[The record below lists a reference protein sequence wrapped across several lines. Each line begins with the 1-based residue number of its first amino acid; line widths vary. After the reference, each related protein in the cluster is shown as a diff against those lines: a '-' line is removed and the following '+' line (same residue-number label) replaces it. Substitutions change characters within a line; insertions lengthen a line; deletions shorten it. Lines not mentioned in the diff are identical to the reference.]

1 METEVVHTTRKVSQF
16 YFFPYF
22 ELFCIIDIFP
32 VQIIAL
38 SRNVMLMVHRE
49 LGLPVVYHNG
59 YHFQQEIKITTT
71 MVVTVLCSV
80 NQPGD
85 INTVYP
91 EWYLSSR
98 TIHGLR
104 RCFLVS
110 LETKLFFGKKS

>member
-59 YHFQQEIKITTT
+59 YPFSTRDQDNDNYGGNCAVQCK
-71 MVVTVLCSV
+71 
-80 NQPGD
+80 PA
-85 INTVYP
+85 
-91 EWYLSSR
+91 W
-98 TIHGLR
+98 
-104 RCFLVS
+104 
-110 LETKLFFGKKS
+110 